1 MVPDTMSCKRSLPSP
16 GNPQPALIQHPSPHS
31 PMQATAQKRP
41 RTDAWL
47 PEDDVTP
54 EPSPG
59 LSFEDA
65 CLKLSGLRISEFY
78 TGDDRGPDTLLDKS
92 HREWLQRLQP
102 ALRAQAVEKFARLWV
117 AKRKEWRTTKT
128 LKDVKKYLQG
138 ELKKAADQ
146 DPMFHRPRL
155 IFKPWSGNLVSTW
168 ENYLNSANF
177 EKRYELERMDEE
189 VLTALG
195 EITEDT
201 DFWAAFEKAPAC
213 EIAELVSVRL
223 PHLSNRIQTLPIEV
237 ARSPAY
243 AACPIDKNENLGSQL
258 IIQED
263 VGMRGYLQLVEYSL
277 HIVLERANRSASS
290 SANAPYMDANLP
302 NSGGSGRLTTPKSGN
317 GDAGVGGG
325 EVFNASLKLLPP
337 KMALSNRFY
346 RKFGSERF
354 MRTKVILPDRSIG
367 PSVMGQIAEAL
378 FENPFVLGGRKYEF
392 LCGLDDKKDADGSEA
407 NQQTKRACCLFAT
420 EGVGIDPISIE
431 SVIDWHIP
439 MRRNG
444 SMQWAKFAARFS
456 LGFSRTFETVVVENV
471 VVIPDIYGQEG
482 KKESCMTDG
491 CAGVGLHLLQIFS
504 CRNLTIWTAASE
516 GGHGADEGADD
527 TTGAHRRCQ
536 GCCLLERKRTRHSST

>member
-1 MVPDTMSCKRSLPSP
+1 M
-16 GNPQPALIQHPSPHS
+16 PH
-31 PMQATAQKRP
+31 AQ
-41 RTDAWL
+41 
-47 PEDDVTP
+47 
-54 EPSPG
+54 S
-59 LSFEDA
+59 
-65 CLKLSGLRISEFY
+65 
-78 TGDDRGPDTLLDKS
+78 
-92 HREWLQRLQP
+92 
-102 ALRAQAVEKFARLWV
+102 
-117 AKRKEWRTTKT
+117 TKT
-128 LKDVKKYLQG
+128 KIW
-138 ELKKAADQ
+138 
-146 DPMFHRPRL
+146 P
-155 IFKPWSGNLVSTW
+155 
-168 ENYLNSANF
+168 
-177 EKRYELERMDEE
+177 
-189 VLTALG
+189 
-195 EITEDT
+195 
-201 DFWAAFEKAPAC
+201 PA
-213 EIAELVSVRL
+213 
-223 PHLSNRIQTLPIEV
+223 
-237 ARSPAY
+237 
-243 AACPIDKNENLGSQL
+243 KNGSQL